1 MRLAG
6 FKGIF
11 WWEYAHRLL
20 GRVVGAVF
28 LLPFL
33 YFLARRR
40 IDASLGAKLA
50 GIFILGGA
58 QGALGWY
65 MVKSGLVDDPR
76 VSSVRL
82 AAHLGL
88 AFLIYASMLWVALGL
103 LVRPGG
109 GARGTLVLHGALL
122 VGLVFIMALSGA
134 LVAAIHAGYAY
145 NTFPLMNG
153 EWVPAEILVIKPWWM
168 NFIHNMAAVQ
178 FNHRALAMVIA
189 VVTLALWWRVDTEVE
204 ARQRVRTWSHAL
216 LAALAL
222 QISIG
227 IATLLLKV
235 PVPLAAVHQAGA
247 LGVFT
252 CAIMLLHALRGDRDR
267 R

>member
-1 MRLAG
+1 MTLEG

-11 WWEYAHRLL
+11 WWEYFHRLL
-20 GRVVGAVF
+20 GRMVGVVF

-40 IDASLGAKLA
+40 IDTALGRRLA
-50 GIFILGGA
+50 AIFALGGL

-88 AFLIYASMLWVALGL
+88 AFLIYGAMLWVALGL
-103 LVRPGG
+103 LVEPA
-109 GARGTLVLHGALL
+109 ARARMALLRHAETLVA
-122 VGLVFIMALSGA
+122 LVFLMVLTGA

-153 EWVPAEILVIKPWWM
+153 EWIPAEILVVRPWWM

-178 FNHRALAMVIA
+178 FNHRWLAMVIA
-189 VVTLALWWRVDTEVE
+189 PVALALWWRMRLD
-204 ARQRVRTWSHAL
+204 
-216 LAALAL
+216 
-222 QISIG
+222 
-227 IATLLLKV
+227 AT
-235 PVPLAAVHQAGA
+235 AGRPPG
-247 LGVFT
+247 L
-252 CAIMLLHALRGDRDR
+252 C
-267 R
+267 